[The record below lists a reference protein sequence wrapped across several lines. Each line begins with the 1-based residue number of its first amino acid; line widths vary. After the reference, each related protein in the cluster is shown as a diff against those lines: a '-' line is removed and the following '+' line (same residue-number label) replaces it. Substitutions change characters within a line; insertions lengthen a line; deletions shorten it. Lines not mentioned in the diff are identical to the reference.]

1 MGDCDK
7 ETVEEHFADTEE
19 NVEENSTDTEENM
32 EEKFVDTDMLLAKVD
47 SIITE
52 RKKLMTELEEQE
64 NELRTI
70 IEEIKKQSSQHSISS
85 ENVDISK
92 TLRPVQVEVKFKP
105 EQITKEKYG
114 ASVQI
119 TEGIDESEK
128 AAPKSQQEKSKK
140 TAPETKQKKEKKH
153 GWIGDL
159 IFYVLLFG
167 MVIGALALKGID
179 NDAPKS
185 IAGISIFSVLT
196 GSMEN
201 EIPKGSLVVTKH
213 LEPSELKIGDDI
225 TFMANE
231 TTTITHRIV
240 GIIDNY
246 EQTGQRA
253 FVTKGTMNKDK
264 DKLPVPAVN
273 VIGKVIYHNY
283 TLGKIRDFISQNII
297 IILVMLVLIW
307 ALFYV
312 LRSIF
317 KKDTEEMENI
327 SEREHK
333 TEKIEIASEK
343 EQETDK
349 IVTVSEQEQK

>member
-1 MGDCDK
+1 MNIVGDCDK
-7 ETVEEHFADTEE
+7 E
-19 NVEENSTDTEENM
+19 NM
-32 EEKFVDTDMLLAKVD
+32 EEYSVDTDMLFAKVD
-47 SIITE
+47 GIITE
-52 RKKLMTELEEQE
+52 RKRLMAELEERE
-64 NELRTI
+64 NELKTI

-92 TLRPVQVEVKFKP
+92 KLKPVQVEMKLHL
-105 EQITKEKYG
+105 ETETKKQSEK
-114 ASVQI
+114 SVQT
-119 TEGIDESEK
+119 TEGIGESKKIVPKTKQEELK
-128 AAPKSQQEKSKK
+128 KVAPK
-140 TAPETKQKKEKKH
+140 AKQKKARKTKR

-167 MVIGALALKGID
+167 MVIGALVLKDID

-185 IAGISIFSVLT
+185 IAGISVFSVLT

-213 LEPSELKIGDDI
+213 VEPSELNIGDDI

-240 GIIDNY
+240 GIIENY
-246 EQTGQRA
+246 KETGQRA
-253 FVTKGTMNKDK
+253 FETKGTMNKEK

-283 TLGKIRDFISQNII
+283 TLGQIRDFISQNVI

-307 ALFYV
+307 ALIYV

-317 KKDTEEMENI
+317 KKDTEE
-327 SEREHK
+327 
-333 TEKIEIASEK
+333 TDEI
-343 EQETDK
+343 
-349 IVTVSEQEQK
+349 SEQEQKSKKMEKVSEKEQKIKETENVSEQEDKIKETENNLEQEPK